1 MHNGK
6 VPKVFSMFLIVPDN
20 ILQKNN
26 IILQKK
32 NTENHL
38 FLEQILI
45 KKLSNVF
52 SKLGNYFMF

>member
-1 MHNGK
+1 MKNSFFNLFSQQRYHTFMHNGK

-32 NTENHL
+32 TL
-38 FLEQILI
+38 KTTCF
-45 KKLSNVF
+45 
-52 SKLGNYFMF
+52 